1 MTKYFKI
8 LKEYILKKFKKD
20 INFEND
26 FTLAVSL
33 GNILYQNIRFEYDA
47 TKRRHDYNNPLCVK
61 KIIEE
66 KLGQV
71 CGGFQICYFFILKAF
86 NIKCNKISIYTD
98 KQISDKDKNIMRE
111 KMEKS
116 WVFPL
121 TLDIEYQLGIQHGH
135 AITEFLYKDKY
146 IIFDPTYNCLYK
158 YKNKYIDHK
167 ELRDINNDKN
177 SDKITCEYFY
187 NENKQLKHK
196 ITDYPVEIKMY
207 KNVVHSH
214 WTMAIID

>member
-8 LKEYILKKFKKD
+8 LKEYILEKFKKD

-33 GNILYQNIRFEYDA
+33 GNILYQNIRFESDA

-66 KLGQV
+66 KGGQI
-71 CGGFQICYFFILKAF
+71 CGGFSICYFFILKAF

-98 KQISDKDKNIMRE
+98 KQISDKDKNIIRE
-111 KMEKS
+111 NYKKYYPS
-116 WVFPL
+116 L
-121 TLDIEYQLGIQHGH
+121 TDEFIKYQLGIQHGH

-146 IIFDPTYNCLYK
+146 IIFDPTFNCLYK

-167 ELRDINNDKN
+167 ELRDINNDKT
-177 SDKITCEYFY
+177 SDKITFEYFY
-187 NENKQLKHK
+187 NENKQLKYK
-196 ITDYPVEIKMY
+196 ITEYPIEIKMY
-207 KNVVHSH
+207 KNVVH
-214 WTMAIID
+214 